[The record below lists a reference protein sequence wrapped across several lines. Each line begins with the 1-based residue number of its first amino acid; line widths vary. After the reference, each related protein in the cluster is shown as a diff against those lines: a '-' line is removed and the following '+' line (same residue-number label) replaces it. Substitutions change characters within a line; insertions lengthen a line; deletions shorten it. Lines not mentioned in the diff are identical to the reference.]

1 MDGDKDVGQ
10 TLVYTALMV
19 GLKPEKIEIDIIV
32 RFVKKNYPSLTLEN
46 IIEAF
51 ELNSSNK
58 HWKIVEPYGSYNT
71 IFVGKILTSFEIW
84 NQNKKLRELK
94 ALPKPVKKDII
105 SHDEAKPM
113 LKALAKELKK
123 IDLKFRIKNK

>member
-1 MDGDKDVGQ
+1 MRKQQQLQNTRNQQLTNIQKTSLRNLDGDKDVGQ

-71 IFVGKILTSFEIW
+71 IFVGKI
-84 NQNKKLRELK
+84 
-94 ALPKPVKKDII
+94 
-105 SHDEAKPM
+105 
-113 LKALAKELKK
+113 
-123 IDLKFRIKNK
+123 